1 MSWISTQQVPTGLN
15 AATQPTVLIAD
26 DEDLVRHVLAQML
39 MKLGCRVLTAING
52 CEAMT
57 LFDKHAAEIDLVI
70 FDLTMPLMDGSELFV
85 NLKKQSPGVKTL
97 LTSGQ
102 DDMDSITE
110 MRDAGLSGFIRK
122 PFTLNDIKNAVLN
135 LIGTD

>member
-1 MSWISTQQVPTGLN
+1 MTTQRVHTGPDD
-15 AATQPTVLIAD
+15 AAQHTVLIAD

-52 CEAMT
+52 TEAMA
-57 LFDKHAAEIDLVI
+57 LFGKHSDEIDLVI
-70 FDLTMPLMDGSELFV
+70 FDLTMPQMDGTELFA
-85 NLKKQSPGVKTL
+85 NLKEQSPDVKTL

-102 DDMDSITE
+102 DDLDSISE

-122 PFTLNDIKNAVLN
+122 PFTLSDIKSAVLN

>member
-1 MSWISTQQVPTGLN
+1 MTTQQVPTG
-15 AATQPTVLIAD
+15 TGDTPQPTVLIAD

-52 CEAMT
+52 SEAMA
-57 LFDKHAAEIDLVI
+57 LFDKHSDEIDLVI
-70 FDLTMPLMDGSELFV
+70 FDLTMPLMDGTELFA
-85 NLKKQSPGVKTL
+85 NLKKQSPDVKTL

-102 DDMDSITE
+102 DNLDSISE

-122 PFTLNDIKNAVLN
+122 PFTLSDIKSAVLN

>member
-1 MSWISTQQVPTGLN
+1 MTTQQIQTGPGD
-15 AATQPTVLIAD
+15 AAQRTVLIAD

-52 CEAMT
+52 SEAMA
-57 LFDKHAAEIDLVI
+57 LFDKHSDEIDLVI
-70 FDLTMPLMDGSELFV
+70 FDLTMPQMDGTELFA
-85 NLKKQSPGVKTL
+85 NLKKQSPDTKTL

-102 DDMDSITE
+102 DDLDSITE

-122 PFTLNDIKNAVLN
+122 PFTLSDIKSAVLSMF
-135 LIGTD
+135 GTE

>member
-1 MSWISTQQVPTGLN
+1 MTTQQVPTG
-15 AATQPTVLIAD
+15 TGDPSQHTVLIAD

-52 CEAMT
+52 AEAMT
-57 LFDKHAAEIDLVI
+57 IFDKHADEIDLVI
-70 FDLTMPLMDGSELFV
+70 FDLTMPQMDGTELFA
-85 NLKKQSPGVKTL
+85 NLKKQSPEVKTL

-102 DDMDSITE
+102 DDLDSISD

-122 PFTLNDIKNAVLN
+122 PFTLSDIKSAVLN